1 MENNIS
7 FKHWGKHIEYRG
19 YQYYQWYISGD
30 SLSPILFCVALIPL
44 SKLLNNTGYGYK
56 TYDNTINHLFYI
68 NDLKLFVKNDQQ
80 LQRLLNIVKQFSADI
95 RMEFGLDKCTKATFF
110 DGKLMKAKNMTL
122 DTATVVKDLEPEESY
137 KYLGVTEG
145 DRTQHS
151 FMREKHQK
159 ECFRRVRSIL
169 RSESN
174 AHNRIDATNS
184 LALLVVT
191 HSFIVINWSLT

>member
-44 SKLLNNTGYGYK
+44 SKLLTNTGYGYK
-56 TYDNTINHLFYI
+56 IYDYRNQLFYTD
-68 NDLKLFVKNDQQ
+68 DLKLLVRNDQQ
-80 LQRLLNIVKQFSADI
+80 IQGLLKIVKQFSADI

-137 KYLGVTEG
+137 KYLGVTKG
-145 DRTQHS
+145 DWIQYS
-151 FMREKHQK
+151 SMREKIGNNT
-159 ECFRRVRSIL
+159 FVG
-169 RSESN
+169 
-174 AHNRIDATNS
+174 
-184 LALLVVT
+184 
-191 HSFIVINWSLT
+191 